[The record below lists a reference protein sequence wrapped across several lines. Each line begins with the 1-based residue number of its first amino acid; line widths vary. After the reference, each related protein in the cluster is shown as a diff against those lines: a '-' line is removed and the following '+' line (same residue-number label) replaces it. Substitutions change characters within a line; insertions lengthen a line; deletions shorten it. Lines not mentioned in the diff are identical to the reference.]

1 MPSVTQDVGATP
13 ESPRLGESINIATRP
28 VHTRLNKLIVL
39 RLRLALPP
47 HADDASNYVQ
57 GLLHI
62 TPIYMSFESLWQEI
76 LSTSPTS
83 TPTDSPPNPNPSSK
97 VPSRIRA
104 ILNATHLPELERS
117 ACLSTDLSRI
127 TGWSADDL
135 RTRLQDTS
143 RESPVLAA
151 FLARIHRTVKA
162 KPHVLLAY
170 AWVLYM
176 ALFAGGRF
184 IRAALERVDAGDR
197 FWGPLYED
205 GDEGVSPT
213 TLEDEEKVVF
223 VGRGMVG
230 GKSTMPGTF
239 PGDEDLDDG
248 EVGYVVVGKEK
259 EEEEPIHPLSF
270 FRFDTPDDG
279 QDLRQEFKESVA
291 SATDMLLPE
300 EIEEVVNEAKD
311 IFEQMVGLVGELDD
325 VCGTEYEAATAA

>member
-1 MPSVTQDVGATP
+1 MPSATQDVGATP

-62 TPIYMSFESLWQEI
+62 TPIYISFESLWQEI
-76 LSTSPTS
+76 LSTSL
-83 TPTDSPPNPNPSSK
+83 TDSPPNPSSK

-117 ACLSTDLSRI
+117 ACLSADLSRI
-127 TGWSADDL
+127 TGWSEADL

-162 KPHVLLAY
+162 KSHVLLAY

-184 IRAALERVDAGDR
+184 IRAALERVEPGDR

-205 GDEGVSPT
+205 GDEPVSPT
-213 TLEDEEKVVF
+213 ALEDEEKVVF

-230 GKSTMPGTF
+230 RKYTMPGSF

-248 EVGYVVVGKEK
+248 EVGYVAVGKEK
-259 EEEEPIHPLSF
+259 EEEEPLHPLSF

-279 QDLRQEFKESVA
+279 QDLRQEFKSRVEE
-291 SATDMLLPE
+291 ATDVLLPE